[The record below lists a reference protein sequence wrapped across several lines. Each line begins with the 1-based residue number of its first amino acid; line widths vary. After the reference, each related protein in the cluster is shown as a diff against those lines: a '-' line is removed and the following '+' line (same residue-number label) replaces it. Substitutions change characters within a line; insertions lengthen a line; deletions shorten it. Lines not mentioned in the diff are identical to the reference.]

1 MIKKYKQNDRVNY
14 TTQNIVLRVLRVL
27 TDIDIPNYPSHFIG
41 TKGNEILLKWYIGQ
55 LFLFARDILDGEDD
69 IYASCSDYQMDSRRA

>member
-1 MIKKYKQNDRVNY
+1 MIKKYKQYDRVNY

-55 LFLFARDILDGEDD
+55 LLLFARDILDGEDD

>member
-1 MIKKYKQNDRVNY
+1 MIKKYKQYDRVNY

>member
-1 MIKKYKQNDRVNY
+1 MIKKYNDRVNY

-69 IYASCSDYQMDSRRA
+69 IYASCSDY